1 MSSGDH
7 PYFNLQTPSPQS
19 LYSQEKFGYIEI
31 DAGVGATGLSLYG
44 KLNLHGTNRIEGD
57 GISADSCSFVPSF
70 SFNGSHINISGT
82 RSNITGGMSFV
93 NLNLNASNSINKFTN
108 VIPTSGNASYIYG
121 GLYITPVTNT
131 ENQTCQALCV
141 MYP

>member
-7 PYFNLQTPSPQS
+7 PYFNLQTPSPQA
-19 LYSQEKFGYIEI
+19 LYAQEKFGYVEI

-57 GISADSCSFVPSF
+57 GISADSCSFVPYL
-70 SFNGSHINISGT
+70 SFNGSNINVSGT
-82 RSNITGGMSFV
+82 RSIVTGGMSFV
-93 NLNLNASNSINKFTN
+93 NIGLNASNSINRFTD

-121 GLYITPVTNT
+121 GLYITPITNT